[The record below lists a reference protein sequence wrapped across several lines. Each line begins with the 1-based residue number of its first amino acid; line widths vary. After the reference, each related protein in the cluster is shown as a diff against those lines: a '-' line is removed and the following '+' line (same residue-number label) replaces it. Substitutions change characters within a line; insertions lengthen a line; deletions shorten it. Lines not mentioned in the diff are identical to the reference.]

1 MIKILNF
8 LYKFQSLIRRDCL
21 NKLEHIAH
29 FPNGLVEIT
38 YMKRDTEL
46 KIVSS
51 YKGQSLMAYVIAKFF
66 QGGIGPK

>member
-51 YKGQSLMAYVIAKFF
+51 YKGQFLGANYLQSVFWT
-66 QGGIGPK
+66 

>member
-29 FPNGLVEIT
+29 LPNGLVEIT

-51 YKGQSLMAYVIAKFF
+51 NKGQSLMTF
-66 QGGIGPK
+66 